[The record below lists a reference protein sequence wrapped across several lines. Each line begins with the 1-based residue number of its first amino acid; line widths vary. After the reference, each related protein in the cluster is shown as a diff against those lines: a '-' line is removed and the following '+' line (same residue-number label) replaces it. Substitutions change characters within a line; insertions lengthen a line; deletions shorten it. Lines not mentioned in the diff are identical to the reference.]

1 MSAWR
6 EFLFRSIF
14 GLFIFQG
21 VNANEVWMHSSVYI
35 PEISEGYLI
44 TQVGQGQQSWRE
56 APGVLPAR
64 MKISGN
70 GDESLLLA
78 CSNGL
83 QLSYKGNGSLAFER
97 FEQRVSD
104 GNLRG
109 LSRSILSM
117 DTGTLEIDCRSIAGG
132 SQVLLELPIG
142 SILMYD
148 TLGSVVLEYDI
159 YSRVYRFAL
168 HCAQGSLELTDLSGE
183 HYSIETDQA
192 ITGAGSSINPS
203 LEISDLDERMSGRL
217 GAFVLRCRDELSEV
231 DENPQEWL
239 SQMSIIS
246 MMQDRVLRDDFVLRT
261 NPEGKQPYIIEL
273 SFRPRLFIPRYGVSR
288 ALSEDDEEL
297 Y

>member
-1 MSAWR
+1 
-6 EFLFRSIF
+6 
-14 GLFIFQG
+14 
-21 VNANEVWMHSSVYI
+21 MHNSKHI

-44 TQVGQGQQSWRE
+44 TQVGQGNNLGEKLRGL
-56 APGVLPAR
+56 ACR

-83 QLSYKGNGSLAFER
+83 KLSYKGNGNLAFER

-159 YSRVYRFAL
+159 YRRVYRFAL
-168 HCAQGSLELTDLSGE
+168 YCAQGSLWS
-183 HYSIETDQA
+183 
-192 ITGAGSSINPS
+192 
-203 LEISDLDERMSGRL
+203 
-217 GAFVLRCRDELSEV
+217 
-231 DENPQEWL
+231 
-239 SQMSIIS
+239 
-246 MMQDRVLRDDFVLRT
+246 
-261 NPEGKQPYIIEL
+261 
-273 SFRPRLFIPRYGVSR
+273 
-288 ALSEDDEEL
+288 
-297 Y
+297 